1 MAAVKETIAV
11 IDKSGKMV
19 STSKHLF
26 GVFKEARNAY
36 RERKAEIQ
44 AAKFAEKQAQI
55 AEREARHAMAN
66 LAIDD
71 RRSVASSRRSG
82 NSRSSRQRYPPSR
95 VQRVDEPSGPYYEQD
110 LHNGYFSYQEPK
122 SIREV
127 GRRHTDFELIAKEPA
142 PVVPVSPP
150 AAHVDMDLAYGEAHP
165 SALEH
170 YQPRPADEEELN
182 GLVARAQGLLEEA
195 DCMKHTATATMAHLE
210 KNPEAMAAV
219 ALTLAEISTLTSKMA
234 PGILAGLKA
243 TAPSIFALL
252 ASPQFLIAAGVGV
265 GVTIVMFGGYKII
278 KKLTEAPST
287 PQIAAPQVQ
296 VEPPTQPKEQ
306 PSASDEEL
314 LELQSEHLSRVEV
327 WRRGVADY
335 EASSVGSTVDGEF
348 ITPTAAMM
356 SGLDLSDP
364 TIFRNRGLD
373 VDEGSTTSSRRSK
386 HSRHTRYSHHTQHSQ
401 HSQHSRRSG
410 RGGSSSRSTAEE
422 SKKKKTTEPKKSSK
436 LRLIFTA

>member
-44 AAKFAEKQAQI
+44 ASKNAEKQAKI
-55 AEREARHAMAN
+55 AEREARQIMAN

-71 RRSVASSRRSG
+71 RRSVASSKRSG
-82 NSRSSRQRYPPSR
+82 KSRTSRHRHPSNR
-95 VQRVDEPSGPYYEQD
+95 SQLPDLPAGLRYEQD
-110 LHNGYFSYQEPK
+110 LHNGPFPYQEPK
-122 SIREV
+122 TIREV
-127 GRRHTDFELIAKEPA
+127 GRRHTDFELVVKQRTELSS
-142 PVVPVSPP
+142 PV
-150 AAHVDMDLAYGEAHP
+150 AHIDMDLAYGEAHP
-165 SALEH
+165 AALKH
-170 YQPRPADEEELN
+170 YEPRPADEEELN
-182 GLVARAQGLLEEA
+182 GLVARAKGLLEEA
-195 DCMKHTATATMAHLE
+195 DCMQHTATATMAHLQ
-210 KNPEAMAAV
+210 KNPDAMAAV
-219 ALTLAEISTLTSKMA
+219 ALTLAEISNLTAKMA
-234 PGILAGLKA
+234 PSILASLKA
-243 TAPSIFALL
+243 TAPSVFALL

-278 KKLTEAPST
+278 KKLTEAPSVAQ
-287 PQIAAPQVQ
+287 PQLAAPFGFEQRAIPQ
-296 VEPPTQPKEQ
+296 LPKG
-306 PSASDEEL
+306 PSSSAEEL

-364 TIFRNRGLD
+364 TVFRNRGLD
-373 VDEGSTTSSRRSK
+373 ADDHRSTASSRRSK
-386 HSRHTRYSHHTQHSQ
+386 HSRQSRHSQ
-401 HSQHSRRSG
+401 QSRRSG
-410 RGGSSSRSTAEE
+410 KGGSARSTTNEE
-422 SKKKKTTEPKKSSK
+422 AKKKKKTTEPKKSSK
-436 LRLIFTA
+436 LRFMFTA